1 MSKGTLYI
9 ISGPSGAGKGT
20 IYNEVVLRRPHIKKS
35 ISVTTRAPREGEI
48 EGVHYYFKSM
58 EEYQEMIA
66 RGEFLETAE
75 VYCNC
80 YGTPKAPVIEML
92 DKGYDVMF
100 EIDIH
105 GAKNIKKQYPDAIA
119 IFLMTPSFEVL
130 EERLRARGTESE
142 DAIARRLRSAKGELL
157 KHKMFDYI
165 VFNETKEKAI
175 EEVVAIIDAEKR
187 RVKNNIEKINCI
199 LEGKK
204 D

>member
-35 ISVTTRAPREGEI
+35 ISVTTRAPRNGEI

-119 IFLMTPSFEVL
+119 IFLMTPSFDVL

-157 KHKMFDYI
+157 KYKMFDYI

-175 EEVVAIIDAEKR
+175 DEVVAIIDAEKR
-187 RVKNNIEKINCI
+187 RVKNNIEKINSI

-204 D
+204 N

>member
-35 ISVTTRAPREGEI
+35 ISVTTRAPRNGEI

-119 IFLMTPSFEVL
+119 IFLMTPSFDVL

-157 KHKMFDYI
+157 KYKMFDYI

-175 EEVVAIIDAEKR
+175 DEVVAIIDAEKR
-187 RVKNNIEKINCI
+187 RVKNNIEKINSI
-199 LEGKK
+199 LDGKK
-204 D
+204 N